1 MHNLNPTRI
10 IARRGRD
17 SLILGARLLLAGL
30 ATGGIGFLISLL
42 SISSFLG
49 LVFFIIAIVLGIA
62 GVVSMIRALTMRME
76 NEAALQVG
84 QVLERELDQRYSYI
98 RNISRRGLGYV
109 DALLIGPPGSLV
121 FRIVE
126 TPGVYLNESSDW
138 LERPEGKPFVLSR
151 LNATRECIND
161 VYALR
166 TYFRKRNLPMVPVYA
181 IVVFSNPGAQ
191 VSARQPVVPVA
202 DLQTLLRVM
211 GSDFLAETRIDQPT
225 VDAAVKAVY
234 E

>member
-17 SLILGARLLLAGL
+17 SLILGALLLLAGL
-30 ATGGIGFLISLL
+30 AAGGVGFLISLL
-42 SISSFLG
+42 NISSFLG
-49 LVFFIIAIVLGIA
+49 LVAFLIAVALGIV
-62 GVVSMIRALTMRME
+62 GIIFMIRALTMRME
-76 NEAALQVG
+76 NESALQVG
-84 QVLERELDQRYSYI
+84 QILERELDQRYSYI
-98 RNISRRGLGYV
+98 RNISRRGLGYI
-109 DALLIGPPGSLV
+109 DALLIGPPGALV

-126 TPGVYLNESSDW
+126 KPGVYLNEGSDW

-151 LNATRECIND
+151 LNATRECVND

-166 TYFRKRNLPMVPVYA
+166 NFLQRRNLAMVPVYA
-181 IVVFSNPGAQ
+181 IVVFSHPNVQ

-211 GSDFLAETRIDQPT
+211 RSDFLAETRVDQAA
-225 VDAAVKAVY
+225 VDATVKAVY

>member
-17 SLILGARLLLAGL
+17 SLILGALLLLAGL

-49 LVFFIIAIVLGIA
+49 LVFFIIAIGLGIA

-84 QVLERELDQRYSYI
+84 QTLERELDQRYSYI

-166 TYFRKRNLPMVPVYA
+166 NFFKKRNLPMVPVYA

-211 GSDFLAETRIDQPT
+211 GSDFLAETRIDQTT

>member
-17 SLILGARLLLAGL
+17 SMILGALLLLAGL
-30 ATGGIGFLISLL
+30 VSGGIGFLVSLL
-42 SISSFLG
+42 GISSFIG
-49 LVFFIIAIVLGIA
+49 LIFFIIAIALGIA
-62 GVVSMIRALTMRME
+62 GAVFMVRALTMRME
-76 NEAALQVG
+76 NESALQVG
-84 QVLERELDQRYSYI
+84 QVLERELDGRYSYI
-98 RNISRRGLGYV
+98 RNISRRGLGYI
-109 DALLIGPPGSLV
+109 DALLIGPPGALV

-126 TPGVYLNESSDW
+126 TPGVYLNEGSDW

-166 TYFRKRNLPMVPVYA
+166 NYFKKRNLAMVPVYA
-181 IVVFSNPGAQ
+181 IVVFSHPNVQ

-211 GSDFLAETRIDQPT
+211 GSEFLAETRIDQPA
-225 VDAAVKAVY
+225 VDAAVKVVY